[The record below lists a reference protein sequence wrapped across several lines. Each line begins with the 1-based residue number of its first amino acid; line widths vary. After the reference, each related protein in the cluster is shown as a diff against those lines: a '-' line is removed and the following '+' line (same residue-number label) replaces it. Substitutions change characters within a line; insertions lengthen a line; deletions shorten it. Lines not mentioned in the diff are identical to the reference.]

1 MSSYENEVKNAGEKK
16 QNLLSKI
23 DFSMMKYLWL
33 ANPLSG
39 ARKDSIPRFL
49 RNVELLKSFS
59 DNELRILAKYMHS
72 RKFSEGEVVFRQDEI
87 GIGFYF
93 IYSGVI
99 ELTFHDGSIEIENRK
114 FLELDEFSYFGE
126 LALLQENYPRGATA
140 QAKNRTELIGI
151 FKPDLEILIEH
162 HPRIAAKLIQSMS
175 IAIAERLY
183 HLTIEAT
190 KISKKLKHLE
200 EKYDH
205 RE

>member
-1 MSSYENEVKNAGEKK
+1 MSSYESEVKNAGEKK

-72 RKFSEGEVVFRQDEI
+72 RKFSENEVIFRQDEV

-93 IYSGVI
+93 IYSGEV
-99 ELTFHDGSIEIENRK
+99 ELTYAENSLENAGKK
-114 FLELDEFSYFGE
+114 FLELDEFNYFGE
-126 LALLQENYPRGATA
+126 LALLQENHSRAATA
-140 QAKNRTELIGI
+140 IAKDHCELVGI
-151 FKPDLEILIEH
+151 FRPDLEILIEH

-175 IAIAERLY
+175 LAIADRLY
-183 HLTIEAT
+183 HLTIESS
-190 KISKKLKHLE
+190 KLLKKLKAME
-200 EKYDH
+200 EKNDN
-205 RE
+205 